1 MAGKKTKWSSCN
13 LLEPATEGSRLFQF
27 SVSSNKVKLS
37 GDLRVAEGDDPPAK
51 AVGKDWSDLL
61 SRKLNITTLP
71 PEKVFLRVVELPEC
85 EPDEL
90 LPMVEFQIEELSP
103 LPIAQTV
110 WSAEVVP
117 GSTSTEGNQTVLV
130 MIAERVEVEGR
141 LDELEAVNYLADRV
155 EVPLLRELVPGEPR
169 EDGAHIQL
177 VQGADSVLALV
188 SWWFDSRL
196 RDVNSFNLPDTAA
209 SRDALVEKINSVA
222 LAGEVAGW
230 MPGEPTCHL
239 VKRGDVTGGWNA
251 ALAKCFDSI
260 REVESMSEV
269 DLATA
274 AVEFASRT
282 TAPGLMI
289 EDYSLRN
296 RQRYQD
302 SLWMEGVKGAI
313 AIMLMGLLGFFVYG
327 SMLQSTLDDKI
338 SLVTVQT
345 NLFTKALSL
354 KAKVETLEKQ
364 KALKYAALQAWAK
377 VSTGLP
383 GELKF
388 TELAFASGRSL
399 DGNTSRELRISG
411 AAEAGKV
418 TLIDDYQEALT
429 RMTWPMTPMESVNE
443 KEKALL
449 FSRVR
454 AETIRQDTRKNQT
467 IWSLVCEFNGE

>member
-13 LLEPATEGSRLFQF
+13 LLEPATEGSRLCQF
-27 SVSSNKVKLS
+27 SVSSKKVKLT

-61 SRKLNITTLP
+61 SRKLNIATLP

-90 LPMVEFQIEELSP
+90 LPMVEFQIEDLSP
-103 LPIAQTV
+103 LPMAQAV
-110 WSAEVVP
+110 WSAEAVP
-117 GSTSTEGNQTVLV
+117 GSTGTEGNQTVLV
-130 MIAERVEVEGR
+130 MIAERGVVEGH

-188 SWWFDSRL
+188 SWWFDGRL

-209 SRDALVEKINSVA
+209 SRDELVEKINSVA

-230 MPGEPTCHL
+230 MPDEPACHL
-239 VKRGDVTGGWNA
+239 AKRGDVAADWNT
-251 ALAKCFDSI
+251 ALAKCFGRI
-260 REVESMSEV
+260 REVEPMSEV

-274 AVEFASRT
+274 AVEFTART
-282 TAPGLMI
+282 TAPGLML
-289 EDYSLRN
+289 EDYSARN
-296 RQRYQD
+296 RQRFQD
-302 SLWMEGVKGAI
+302 GLWMQGIKGAV
-313 AIMLMGLLGFFVYG
+313 ALMLMGLLGFYVYG
-327 SMLQSTLDDKI
+327 SMLKGTLDEKQE
-338 SLVTVQT
+338 LVAKQSSQY
-345 NLFTKALSL
+345 NGALLL

-364 KALKYAALQAWAK
+364 KALKYAALEAWYK

-388 TELAFASGRSL
+388 TELAFASGRTL

-411 AAEAGKV
+411 AANAGKA
-418 TLIDDYQEALT
+418 THTFL
-429 RMTWPMTPMESVNE
+429 
-443 KEKALL
+443 
-449 FSRVR
+449 
-454 AETIRQDTRKNQT
+454 
-467 IWSLVCEFNGE
+467 

>member
-1 MAGKKTKWSSCN
+1 VTIRRPRRWARTG
-13 LLEPATEGSRLFQF
+13 ATCC
-27 SVSSNKVKLS
+27 
-37 GDLRVAEGDDPPAK
+37 
-51 AVGKDWSDLL
+51 DLL
-61 SRKLNITTLP
+61 SRKLNIATLP

-103 LPIAQTV
+103 LPMAQTV
-110 WSAEVVP
+110 WSAEAVP
-117 GSTSTEGNQTVLV
+117 GSTGTEGNQTVLV
-130 MIAERVEVEGR
+130 MIAERGVVEDR

-155 EVPLLRELVPGEPR
+155 EVPLLRELVPSEPR

-188 SWWFDSRL
+188 SWWFDGRL

-209 SRDALVEKINSVA
+209 SRDELVEKINSVA

-230 MPGEPTCHL
+230 MPDEPACHL
-239 VKRGDVTGGWNA
+239 ATRGDVAADWNT
-251 ALAKCFDSI
+251 ALAKCFGRI
-260 REVESMSEV
+260 REVEPMSEV

-274 AVEFASRT
+274 AAEFAART
-282 TAPGLMI
+282 TAPGLML
-289 EDYSLRN
+289 EDYSARN
-296 RQRYQD
+296 RQRFQD
-302 SLWMEGVKGAI
+302 GLWMQGIKGAV
-313 AIMLMGLLGFFVYG
+313 ALMLMGLLGFYVYG
-327 SMLQSTLDDKI
+327 SMLQSTLEDKNN
-338 SLVTVQT
+338 LVTVQT

-364 KALKYAALQAWAK
+364 KALKYAALEAWYK

-388 TELAFASGRSL
+388 TELAFASSRTL

-411 AAEAGKV
+411 AADAGKA

-429 RMTWPMTPMESVNE
+429 RMERSDG
-443 KEKALL
+443 KAL
-449 FSRVR
+449 FSSVK

-467 IWSLVCEFNGE
+467 VWSLKCEFDGE

>member
-1 MAGKKTKWSSCN
+1 M
-13 LLEPATEGSRLFQF
+13 LEPATEGSRLCQF
-27 SVSSNKVKLS
+27 SVSSKKVKLS
-37 GDLRVAEGDDPPAK
+37 GDLRVADLIELPTK

-61 SRKLNITTLP
+61 RRKLNIATLP
-71 PEKVFLRVVELPEC
+71 PEKVFLRVVELPAC

-103 LPIAQTV
+103 LPMAQAV
-110 WSAEVVP
+110 WTAEAVP
-117 GSTSTEGNQTVLV
+117 GSASAKGNQTVLV
-130 MIAERVEVEGR
+130 TIAERGVVEAR

-177 VQGADSVLALV
+177 VQGADTVLALV
-188 SWWFDSRL
+188 SWWFDGRL

-230 MPGEPTCHL
+230 MPGEPACHL
-239 VKRGDVTGGWNA
+239 VKRGDVAGDWNA
-251 ALAKCFDSI
+251 ALAKCFDRI
-260 REVESMSEV
+260 REVEPMSEV

-274 AVEFASRT
+274 AVVFASRT

-338 SLVTVQT
+338 
-345 NLFTKALSL
+345 NL
-354 KAKVETLEKQ
+354 VETLEKQ

-383 GELKF
+383 GDLKF
-388 TELAFASGRSL
+388 TELAFASSRSL

-411 AAEAGKV
+411 AAEAEKV
-418 TLIDDYQEALT
+418 KLIDDYQEALT
-429 RMTWPMTPMESVNE
+429 RMTRPMTQMEAVNE

-449 FSRVR
+449 FSDVKVV
-454 AETIRQDTRKNQT
+454 TIRQDTRKNQT

>member
-13 LLEPATEGSRLFQF
+13 LLEPATEGSRLCQF
-27 SVSSNKVKLS
+27 SVSSKKVKLT

-61 SRKLNITTLP
+61 SRKLNIATLP
-71 PEKVFLRVVELPEC
+71 PEKVFLRVGELPEC

-103 LPIAQTV
+103 LPMAQTV
-110 WSAEVVP
+110 WSAEAVP
-117 GSTSTEGNQTVLV
+117 GSAGAEGNQTVLV
-130 MIAERVEVEGR
+130 MIAERGVVEDR

-188 SWWFDSRL
+188 SWWFDGRL

-209 SRDALVEKINSVA
+209 SRDALVEKINSIA

-230 MPGEPTCHL
+230 MPDEPACHL
-239 VKRGDVTGGWNA
+239 TKRGDVAGDWNA
-251 ALAKCFDSI
+251 ALAKCFGRI
-260 REVESMSEV
+260 REVEPMSEV

-274 AVEFASRT
+274 AVEFAART
-282 TAPGLMI
+282 TAPGLML
-289 EDYSLRN
+289 EDYSARN
-296 RQRYQD
+296 RQRFQD
-302 SLWMEGVKGAI
+302 GLWMQGIKGAV
-313 AIMLMGLLGFFVYG
+313 ALMLIGLLGFYVYG
-327 SMLQSTLDDKI
+327 SMLKGTLDEKQE
-338 SLVTVQT
+338 LVTVRSNQY
-345 NLFTKALSL
+345 NGALLL

-364 KALKYAALQAWAK
+364 KALKYAALEAWHK

-388 TELAFASGRSL
+388 TELAFASGRTL

-411 AAEAGKV
+411 AADAGKA

-429 RMTWPMTPMESVNE
+429 RMERSDG
-443 KEKALL
+443 KAL
-449 FSRVR
+449 FSSVR

-467 IWSLVCEFNGE
+467 VWSLKCEFDGE

>member
-13 LLEPATEGSRLFQF
+13 LLEPATEGSRLCQF
-27 SVSSNKVKLS
+27 SVSSKKVKLT

-61 SRKLNITTLP
+61 SRKLNIATLP

-103 LPIAQTV
+103 LPMAQTV
-110 WSAEVVP
+110 WSAEAVP
-117 GSTSTEGNQTVLV
+117 GSAGAEGNQTVLV
-130 MIAERVEVEGR
+130 MIAERGVVEDR

-188 SWWFDSRL
+188 SWWFDGRL

-209 SRDALVEKINSVA
+209 SRDALVEKINSIA

-230 MPGEPTCHL
+230 MPDEPACHL
-239 VKRGDVTGGWNA
+239 TKRGDVAGDWNA
-251 ALAKCFDSI
+251 ALAKCFGRI
-260 REVESMSEV
+260 REVEPMSEV

-274 AVEFASRT
+274 AVEFAART
-282 TAPGLMI
+282 TAPGLML
-289 EDYSLRN
+289 EDYSARN
-296 RQRYQD
+296 RQRFQD
-302 SLWMEGVKGAI
+302 GLWMQGIKGAV
-313 AIMLMGLLGFFVYG
+313 ALMLIGLLGFYVYG
-327 SMLQSTLDDKI
+327 SMLKGTLDEKQE
-338 SLVTVQT
+338 LVTVRSNQY
-345 NLFTKALSL
+345 NGALLL

-364 KALKYAALQAWAK
+364 KALKYAALEAWHK

-388 TELAFASGRSL
+388 TELAFASGRTL

-411 AAEAGKV
+411 AADAGKA

-429 RMTWPMTPMESVNE
+429 RMERSDG
-443 KEKALL
+443 KAL
-449 FSRVR
+449 FSSVR

-467 IWSLVCEFNGE
+467 VWSLKCEFDGE